1 MSREALEQIVQRWTD
16 DLDFREALQR
26 DPDGTIERA
35 GHQLNEQEWA
45 VLRDTNW
52 NQSDED
58 LRTRMADVAGRASPP
73 L

>member
-35 GHQLNEQEWA
+35 GYQLNEQEWA
-45 VLRDTNW
+45 VLRDTDW